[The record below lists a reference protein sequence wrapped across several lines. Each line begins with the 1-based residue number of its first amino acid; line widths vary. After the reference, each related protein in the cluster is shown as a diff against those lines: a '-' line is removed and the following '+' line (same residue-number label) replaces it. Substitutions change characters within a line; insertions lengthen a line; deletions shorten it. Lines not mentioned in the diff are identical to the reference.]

1 MAKEAN
7 VLLTPAIITGPW
19 DLWPP
24 GTLFPSPGTI
34 KLDIFFF
41 FSLLIILLILF

>member
-1 MAKEAN
+1 MAKDAD
-7 VLLTPAIITGPW
+7 VTVTPAVVAGMW

-34 KLDIFFF
+34 K
-41 FSLLIILLILF
+41 